1 MIDEDMD
8 IDMETVV
15 KREEAPVS
23 SKPVRA
29 REII

>member
-1 MIDEDMD
+1 MIDDDM
-8 IDMETVV
+8 DMETVV
-15 KREEAPVS
+15 KKEEAPVS